1 MKIENCGCTR
11 RDFLQLGFGG
21 LAIFAVS
28 RGLPFPFA
36 QDAKG
41 DGTGVQKTGKAKKVI
56 CIWLD
61 GGPSQLDTWDP
72 KPGKPTGGE
81 FKAIE
86 TSQKGILVSETLPN
100 VAKIMNK
107 ASIIRSMNSNEAEHL
122 RAKYLLHTG
131 FMKRQDV
138 TSPSA
143 GSVITFESG
152 ESLDNPLYVVLG
164 NGSYGNGYLPPEYA
178 PFTVDNPTKVLQ
190 IINASGQE
198 KERLKLLDEFNT
210 KFEKSRMSES
220 VVRRDTQYK
229 LAEKLKDSKFA
240 KALDVSLEKKDVVNQ
255 YGLSDFGN
263 RCLIARRLVENGT
276 KFVEVQLG
284 GWDTHEDN
292 FARVKSLTKNLDVGL
307 GALISD
313 LDGKGLLKETIV
325 LCLGE
330 FGRTPKINGRNGRD
344 HFSRAFS
351 CFVAGGG
358 IQPGR
363 VYGETSDD
371 GNEVKKNP
379 VTIPDLF
386 ATLYAMFGI
395 ESDKKY
401 YSNNTG
407 VQKATN
413 NGKVIN
419 DLIT

>member
-1 MKIENCGCTR
+1 MKHENCGCTR
-11 RDFLQLGFGG
+11 RDFLQFGFSG
-21 LAIFAVS
+21 LAIFALS

-36 QDAKG
+36 QDSKS
-41 DGTGVQKTGKAKKVI
+41 DGTGVQKTGKAKKAI

-61 GGPSQLDTWDP
+61 GGPSQIDTFDP

-86 TSQKGILVSETLPN
+86 SSQKGIYISETLPN
-100 VAKIMNK
+100 LAKVMNK
-107 ASIIRSMNSNEAEHL
+107 ASIIRTLNSNEAEHL

-131 FMKRQDV
+131 FTKRQDV
-138 TSPSA
+138 TSPAA
-143 GSVITFESG
+143 GSVIAFESG
-152 ESLDNPLYVVLG
+152 EPIDNPLYVVLG

-178 PFTVDNPTKVLQ
+178 PFTVNNAQKVLQ
-190 IINASGQE
+190 IINASGAE
-198 KERLKLLDEFNT
+198 KERLKLLDEFNA

-220 VVRRDTQYK
+220 LVRRDTQYE

-240 KALDVSLEKKDVVNQ
+240 KALDLSLEKKEVVNQ

-263 RCLIARRLVENGT
+263 RCLIARRLIENGT

-284 GWDTHEDN
+284 GWDTHENN
-292 FARVKSLTKNLDVGL
+292 FARVKNLCQNLDVGL
-307 GALISD
+307 AALIND
-313 LDGKGLLKETIV
+313 LDRRGLLKETIV

-351 CFVAGGG
+351 CFIAGGG

-363 VYGETSDD
+363 IYGETNDD
-371 GNEVKKNP
+371 GTEIKRNP

-395 ESDKKY
+395 DPDKKY

-407 VQKATN
+407 VQKVTN
-413 NGKVIN
+413 GGKIIN
-419 DLIT
+419 DLIS